1 MKQSQEI
8 LFSNSPNSDDDVR
21 IVGNGDF
28 RYAIYLRSGTIEAA
42 NQYARESYLGNSL
55 IVNNGLAAG
64 TNRIIEACPNI
75 ESKAIMFRIYN
86 SNGNHSI
93 WQLNTTNNSFV
104 KVIQTSFLNFTTND
118 WGWSMFVN
126 NGILYWTTG
135 IFSSYINSV
144 FSEPKQI
151 DIAQA
156 IAFTAGAPSKYVTLS
171 RRTFDFVKWPPA
183 FGPDVTYS
191 TDSTQL
197 SNFLWGKLYKF
208 RYRYIYI
215 NNEESALSPYSR
227 LALPTTADFAQGRDY
242 NNTQADNIVNVTI
255 NTGPDIVAKIEVL
268 VSVNDGPW
276 WVYDQIDKTLQSVA
290 NNTTYTSVYNGN
302 EALLPVSLV
311 QRNYDRVPL
320 TARNMTITPDRKIVF
335 GDYVEGYNKQA
346 TAATIEAIPVEIT
359 GRQFAFTNI
368 FYGAN
373 NEGFIN
379 TDSFITTGNPA
390 VYGVDVFV
398 QEGDTMSFV
407 VGGAVPDQT
416 LTYVITAADV
426 ALIAAQP
433 TAALRRDELL
443 TIVGTYISST
453 LGIAAG
459 ALTTVAGFRLYE
471 WSNLY
476 IFLNLINNVQDT
488 NISYYSGITQG
499 GMLRLSNS
507 NVGLFK
513 GATHEYGK
521 QYYDRANRDG
531 TVLTSTV
538 LKLYVPFDTEQD
550 KTDFQDVNDPFY
562 TYARTTDNDTP
573 PDWATHY
580 QWVKRRVPV
589 LSFRE
594 TTGLDINTDT
604 SEPGLL
610 KIELDSFLNA
620 QGGSYGDTINV
631 GDIVRLIR
639 QGTSTSTIGQYINE
653 YIELQVMKYD
663 ASLSPGGSIWVPY
676 FDATGIV
683 VDSSGF
689 VLQIYT
695 PGKLDEQAVW
705 HEIGEEYL
713 ITNPHTTTRRHAG
726 SDLGGTVTNLST
738 GSPNFDL
745 EAALVGPNG
754 GNFEYIIGRSYIIV
768 ADVLYTGTIVSATY
782 NPATRTTA
790 VVGSANFT
798 GANTS
803 GSIQISLNQTAA
815 SSAYASITFTP
826 TTGLFAVGDTVTDSI
841 NGAAGTL
848 ISITGNTMIVL
859 YTTVQAFLPTDTITN
874 GTGATGIILTVSS
887 TGLPA
892 IVNMVYGDTYTR
904 TRAMSADSGTTAQP
918 RFYTIDDFGYSDFY
932 PSSINSQGRIAIE
945 LPDARQI
952 RQQATVIHGGA
963 YIDNTEINNLCRF
976 DQTDISAVLAM
987 DEQYGPINKL
997 VMMDGYT
1004 LKCIQDQKENS
1015 VYIKATLG
1023 ISPGGGGELVFSPNS
1038 QTFGGWNQMK
1048 EAWGTIHPFS
1058 VRVAEG
1064 RMYYYDNIHGTVV
1077 RSANNGQDDICQGK
1091 YKYRKRI
1098 NQFKQG
1104 VDALSS
1110 NAWVSSLIDDQNN
1123 EYQLSVMDIRSDAG
1137 RQGLVFR
1144 YDLDKWDHE
1153 VTYGI
1158 YIAANFGNYLVSVPR
1173 LTATVYQHGVGAM
1186 NTFYGT
1192 IYPSVIE
1199 YCFNDAP
1206 LAIKVLLALGLR
1218 TDKEWTVSS
1227 VLTEANESYP
1237 VMQSEILAA
1246 QWELREGYY
1255 WANFLRD
1262 KLNVVTQVPSLA
1274 TTQLA
1279 LINGRQLRGSAAT
1292 ITMSYTPTTGLKV
1305 KLFSAS
1311 VKYTVSPPNI

>member
-28 RYAIYLRSGTIEAA
+28 RYAIYLRSGTIEAS

-55 IVNNGLAAG
+55 ITNNGLAAG
-64 TNRIIEACPNI
+64 INRIIEACPNV
-75 ESKAIMFRIYN
+75 ESKAIMFRIHN
-86 SNGNHSI
+86 SNNNHSI
-93 WQLNTTNNSFV
+93 WQLNTATNAFV
-104 KVIQTSFLNFTTND
+104 KVIETPLLNFTNTD

-144 FSEPKQI
+144 FSEPKQV

-156 IAFTAGAPSKYVTLS
+156 IAFTAGSPSKYVTLS
-171 RRTFDFVKWPPA
+171 RRTFDFVKWPPP

-191 TDSTQL
+191 TDLTQ
-197 SNFLWGKLYKF
+197 SANFLWGKLYKF

-227 LALPTTADFAQGRDY
+227 LALPTTGDFAQGRDY
-242 NNTQADNIVNVTI
+242 NDTQADNIINVTI

-276 WVYDQIDKTLQSVA
+276 WVYEQIDKTLESVA
-290 NNTTYTSVYNGN
+290 NNATYTSVYNGN
-302 EALLPVSLV
+302 EALLPVSIV

-359 GRQFAFTNI
+359 GRKFAFSTA
-368 FYGAN
+368 FYGSFPDPAP
-373 NEGFIN
+373 FP
-379 TDSFITTGNPA
+379 SFITTGNPA
-390 VYGVDVFV
+390 LYGTDVYV
-398 QEGDTMSFV
+398 QVGDTMIFPV
-407 VGGAVPDQT
+407 AIDVPSQII
-416 LTYVITAADV
+416 TYTVTQADYD
-426 ALIAAQP
+426 LIYAQATP
-433 TAALRRDELL
+433 ALRTDKFL
-443 TIVGTYISST
+443 TIVGTYIETVLSIVIP
-453 LGIAAG
+453 GI
-459 ALTTVAGFRLYE
+459 LETNNGFR
-471 WSNLY
+471 
-476 IFLNLINNVQDT
+476 IFKWLNTRIFVNDINEFT
-488 NISYYSGITQG
+488 NSSISFYSGLAG
-499 GMLRLSNS
+499 GTFRLSNA
-507 NVGLFK
+507 NIGLFK

-550 KTDFQDVNDPFY
+550 KTGFQDVNDPFY

-594 TTGLDINTDT
+594 TTGLDINIDN

-620 QGGSYGDTINV
+620 QGGSYSDTINV

-653 YIELQVMKYD
+653 YIELQVMRYD
-663 ASLSPGGSIWVPY
+663 ASLSPGGTIWVPY

-683 VDSSGF
+683 IDSSGF

-713 ITNPHTTTRRHAG
+713 ITNPHTSTRRHAG
-726 SDLGGTVTNLST
+726 SDIGGTVTGLST

-754 GNFEYIIGRSYIIV
+754 GNFDYLVGRAFIIV
-768 ADVLYTGTIVSATY
+768 ADVLYTGTILSATF
-782 NPATRTTA
+782 NPVTQTTS

-803 GSIQISLNQTAA
+803 GTIQVNLNQTA
-815 SSAYASITFTP
+815 S
-826 TTGLFAVGDTVTDSI
+826 
-841 NGAAGTL
+841 
-848 ISITGNTMIVL
+848 
-859 YTTVQAFLPTDTITN
+859 
-874 GTGATGIILTVSS
+874 
-887 TGLPA
+887 LPA
-892 IVNMVYGDTYTR
+892 IVNMVYGDVYTR

-932 PSSINSQGRIAIE
+932 PSLINSQGRVAIE

-952 RQQATVIHGGA
+952 RQRATIIHGGA
-963 YIDNTEINNLCRF
+963 YVDNTEINNLCRF

-1064 RMYYYDNIHGTVV
+1064 KLYYYDNIHGTVV

-1091 YKYRKRI
+1091 YKYRRRI

-1104 VDALSS
+1104 VDTLGT
-1110 NAWVSSLIDDQNN
+1110 NGWVSSLIDDQNN
-1123 EYQLSVMDIRSDAG
+1123 EYQLSLLDSRSLLS

-1158 YIAANFGNYLVSVPR
+1158 YIAANFGNYLVSVPYA
-1173 LTATVYQHGVGAM
+1173 TASVYQHGAGAM

-1199 YCFNDAP
+1199 YCFNESP

-1218 TDKEWTVSS
+1218 TDQEWTVSS
-1227 VLTEANESYP
+1227 VLTEINESYP

-1246 QWELREGYY
+1246 QWELKEGYY

>member
-1 MKQSQEI
+1 MAQKI

-55 IVNNGLAAG
+55 ITNNGLAAG
-64 TNRIIEACPNI
+64 INRIIEACPNV
-75 ESKAIMFRIYN
+75 ESKAIMFRIHN
-86 SNGNHSI
+86 SNNAHSI
-93 WQLNTTNNSFV
+93 WQLNTVTNAFV
-104 KVIQTSFLNFTTND
+104 KVIETPFLNFTNTD

-171 RRTFDFVKWPPA
+171 RRTFDFVKWPPP
-183 FGPDVTYS
+183 FGPSVAYS
-191 TDSTQL
+191 TDSTQE

-227 LALPTTADFAQGRDY
+227 LALPNTGDFAQGRDY
-242 NNTQADNIVNVTI
+242 TNTQDDNIINVTI
-255 NTGPDIVAKIEVL
+255 DTGPDIVAKIEVL

-276 WVYDQIDKTLQSVA
+276 WVYDQIDKTLESVA
-290 NNTTYTSVYNGN
+290 NNTTYVSVYNGN
-302 EALLPVSLV
+302 EALLPVALV

-320 TARNMTITPDRKIVF
+320 TSRNMTITPDRKIVF

-346 TAATIEAIPVEIT
+346 TAATIQAIPVEII
-359 GRQFAFTNI
+359 GKQFPITTA
-368 FYGAN
+368 FYGWDPLTAT
-373 NEGFIN
+373 NE
-379 TDSFITTGNPA
+379 SFITTGNPA
-390 VYGVDVFV
+390 LYGTDVYV
-398 QEGDTMSFV
+398 QVGDTFTFV
-407 VGGAVPDQT
+407 CGGSVPDQV
-416 LTYVITAADV
+416 LTYVITEADV
-426 ALIAAQP
+426 
-433 TAALRRDELL
+433 TAIYAEATPALRTDEFLIIL
-443 TIVGTYISST
+443 GTYIEGI

-459 ALTTVAGFRLYE
+459 GLNTVAGFRVYH
-471 WSNLY
+471 WNAIQ
-476 IFLNLINNVQDT
+476 IFINRINGIFNT
-488 NISYYSGITQG
+488 SISYFGTGLEGSTF
-499 GMLRLSNS
+499 RLSDPH
-507 NVGLFK
+507 VGLFK
-513 GATHEYGK
+513 GAVHEYGK

-538 LKLYVPFDTEQD
+538 LRLKVPFDTEQS
-550 KTDFQDVNDPFY
+550 KTDFQNVNDPFF

-589 LSFRE
+589 ISFRE
-594 TTGLDINTDT
+594 TTGVNISVDNA
-604 SEPGLL
+604 EAGLL
-610 KIELDSFLNA
+610 RIELDSFLNA
-620 QGGSYGDTINV
+620 QGGRYSDIINV

-639 QGTSTSTIGQYINE
+639 QGTSTATIGPYIND

-663 ASLSPGGSIWVPY
+663 PSFSAGGAIWVPY
-676 FDATGIV
+676 FDATSIV
-683 VDSSGF
+683 VNSSGF

-713 ITNPHTTTRRHAG
+713 ITNPHTSTRRHAG
-726 SDLGGTVTNLST
+726 STLGGTATGLST

-754 GNFEYIIGRSYIIV
+754 GNFAYLVGRAFIIV
-768 ADVLYTGTIVSATY
+768 ADVLYTGTIVSATF
-782 NPATRTTA
+782 NPVTQTTA
-790 VVGSANFT
+790 IVGSANFT
-798 GANTS
+798 GVNTS
-803 GSIQISLNQTAA
+803 GAIQISLNQTA
-815 SSAYASITFTP
+815 T
-826 TTGLFAVGDTVTDSI
+826 
-841 NGAAGTL
+841 
-848 ISITGNTMIVL
+848 
-859 YTTVQAFLPTDTITN
+859 
-874 GTGATGIILTVSS
+874 
-887 TGLPA
+887 LPA

-904 TRAMSADSGTTAQP
+904 TRAMSASSTTADP
-918 RFYTIDDFGYSDFY
+918 ARFYTIDDYGYSDFY
-932 PSSINSQGRIAIE
+932 QSSVNSQGRVAIE

-952 RQQATVIHGGA
+952 RQRATIIHGGA
-963 YIDNTEINNLCRF
+963 YVDNTQINNLCRF

-1048 EAWGTIHPFS
+1048 EAWGTIHPFT

-1064 RMYYYDNIHGTVV
+1064 RLYYYDNIHGTVI

-1091 YKYRKRI
+1091 YKYRRRI

-1104 VDALSS
+1104 VDTLGT
-1110 NAWVSSLIDDQNN
+1110 NAWVSSLIDDQSN
-1123 EYQLSVMDIRSDAG
+1123 EYQLSLLDSRSQSS

-1158 YIAANFGNYLVSVPR
+1158 YIAANFGNYLVSVPYA
-1173 LTATVYQHGVGAM
+1173 TASVYQHGVGAM

-1192 IYPSVIE
+1192 IFASQIAFCWNE
-1199 YCFNDAP
+1199 DP
-1206 LAIKVLLALGLR
+1206 LQIKVPLTIELETNRRWAL
-1218 TDKEWTVSS
+1218 VSF
-1227 VLTEANESYP
+1227 VTETNESYP
-1237 VMQSEILAA
+1237 SQDTEVVAS
-1246 QWELREGYY
+1246 QWELREGFY
-1255 WANFLRD
+1255 WAKFLKD
-1262 KLNVVTQVPSLA
+1262 KNNIVTQIPSLA
-1274 TTQLA
+1274 TAALA
-1279 LINGRQLRGSAAT
+1279 LQNGSQIRAYAAEGLLT
-1292 ITMSYTPTTGLKV
+1292 YTPSSGEKV
-1305 KLFSAS
+1305 KLFEVRILSIPS
-1311 VKYTVSPPNI
+1311 EPKT